1 MQATAEA
8 CQRADVR
15 VDRGST
21 QVFEQIIVNVHA
33 VQAGVAWQ
41 GLVQIREVIVDEVR
55 KWLRW
60 VVHARVMVGA
70 LCPSLGALIPP
81 MVQ

>member
-1 MQATAEA
+1 
-8 CQRADVR
+8 
-15 VDRGST
+15 
-21 QVFEQIIVNVHA
+21 
-33 VQAGVAWQ
+33 VAWQ

-60 VVHARVMVGA
+60 VHALVMVGA